1 MFRFTNLPKI
11 SQSNT
16 IVIIVSV
23 SNHRKDKKVGG
34 VTQGRHLS
42 DMGATFTLHCYFYT
56 VHFSVEHC
64 FYYLLFPTVQD
75 FYTQL
80 CNTFTPNCALQCGML
95 LLYFVVPLWTLQ
107 LPVWSVSRLQAGS
120 LDNHSLIPGKSHWT
134 SIVVLIN
141 IFACV
146 HWLNFI
152 NE

>member
-42 DMGATFTLHCYFYT
+42 GMGATFPHCALQCGTL
-56 VHFSVEHC
+56 
-64 FYYLLFPTVQD
+64 LL
-75 FYTQL
+75 L
-80 CNTFTPNCALQCGML
+80 STFTPNCALQCGML

-107 LPVWSVSRLQAGS
+107 LPV
-120 LDNHSLIPGKSHWT
+120 
-134 SIVVLIN
+134 
-141 IFACV
+141 
-146 HWLNFI
+146 
-152 NE
+152 